1 MEGVLWQ
8 LPLAATDA
16 NGDTL
21 TYHLVGA
28 VPTGLTLNATS
39 GLLAWSPTESQAP
52 GQYTVTVEVRDSVH
66 RRLLI
71 GVPLRSHHRSQR
83 STAMEWTAQSCS
95 SRWRALDV

>member
-52 GQYTVTVEVRDSVH
+52 GQYTVTVEVRDSGAP
-66 RRLLI
+66 RLLI
-71 GVPLRSHHRSQR
+71 GVPLRSRPSKSTIHRNGVDCPIVQLKM
-83 STAMEWTAQSCS
+83 ACS
-95 SRWRALDV
+95 